1 MSALFSHSVPFR
13 LLLSP
18 PSRRVCGVYCVQY
31 QSITPR
37 VWDTKNQTGRDSV
50 WAGAGARA
58 GRAAVSA
65 AEAGAADRG
74 LGAVGEGKGGEGRGG
89 SGGNNARSNKH
100 TKGLC
105 ALRPIG
111 AHSRMRLAGAIT
123 G

>member
-1 MSALFSHSVPFR
+1 MSALFSHYVPFR

-18 PSRRVCGVYCVQY
+18 PSRRGCGVYCVQY

-65 AEAGAADRG
+65 AEAGAAEAGAADRG
-74 LGAVGEGKGGEGRGG
+74 LGAVGEGKGGEGRE
-89 SGGNNARSNKH
+89 RWQQ
-100 TKGLC
+100 
-105 ALRPIG
+105 RP
-111 AHSRMRLAGAIT
+111 
-123 G
+123 

>member
-74 LGAVGEGKGGEGRGG
+74 LGAVGEGKGGEGRE
-89 SGGNNARSNKH
+89 RWQQ
-100 TKGLC
+100 
-105 ALRPIG
+105 RP
-111 AHSRMRLAGAIT
+111 
-123 G
+123 